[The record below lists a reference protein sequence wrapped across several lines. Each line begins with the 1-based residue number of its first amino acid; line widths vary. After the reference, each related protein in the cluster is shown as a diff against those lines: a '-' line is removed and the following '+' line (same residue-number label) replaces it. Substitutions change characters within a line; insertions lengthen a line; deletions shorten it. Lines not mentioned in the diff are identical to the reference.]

1 MIERRSSKRV
11 MVPVSDRSAATLLPI
26 IRRYC
31 LPGTTIISDC
41 WAAYNALAQD
51 INFEYLRVN
60 HSINFSDPDN
70 NIIHTQNIENCWLHA
85 KKIKGSAWYTSRV
98 LERIYLR
105 FYV

>member
-70 NIIHTQNIENCWLHA
+70 NIIHTQNIENC
-85 KKIKGSAWYTSRV
+85 
-98 LERIYLR
+98 
-105 FYV
+105 